1 MKKLRFGVIGA
12 SGIADRRTIPGMML
26 AGNAE
31 LVAVMSRD
39 PEVAENLRQKYGAAH
54 AFTTVEELVSC
65 PDIHAVY
72 IGTPPVCH
80 VEQAKLCAD
89 HGKHILIEKPL
100 AMTADE
106 GQELVEYCEAKGVKM
121 AAGFMM
127 RFGAHAQSM
136 KKAIAEG
143 KLGTVVSG

>member
-12 SGIADRRTIPGMML
+12 SGIADRRTIPGL
-26 AGNAE
+26 LQAENAE

-39 PEVAENLRQKYGAAH
+39 PDVAEKLRVKWGAKYAY
-54 AFTTVEELVSC
+54 TTAEALASC
-65 PDIHAVY
+65 PEIDAVY

-80 VEQAKLCAD
+80 VEQAKICAD

-106 GQELVEYCEAKGVKM
+106 GQELVDYC
-121 AAGFMM
+121 
-127 RFGAHAQSM
+127 
-136 KKAIAEG
+136 
-143 KLGTVVSG
+143 